1 MIREIQEKDLTSS
14 YFALLSQLSGTIAEY
29 ANVDLWSSYLDMKP
43 GIMTFIAAEDGP
55 VWYRPIIGSAT
66 VLIELKLLHGGS
78 KVAHIEDVVVDRAR
92 RVKGTGKSLI
102 EKCVEYATDVG
113 CYKIILDCEEHNIPF
128 YNKCGFT
135 VDGVCMRK
143 NLGD

>member
-1 MIREIQEKDLTSS
+1 MIREIQKKDLIPS
-14 YFALLSQLSGTIAEY
+14 YFELLSQLSGTASEY
-29 ANVDLWSSYLDMKP
+29 ANADLWNTYLDMKP
-43 GIMTFIAAEDGP
+43 GIMTFVSIEEGP
-55 VWYRPIIGSAT
+55 DWYRPVIGSAT
-66 VLIELKLLHGGS
+66 VFIESKFLHGGS
-78 KVAHIEDVVVDRAR
+78 KVAHIEDVVVDKAR

-113 CYKIILDCEEHNIPF
+113 CYKIILDCEGHNIPF

-135 VDGVCMRK
+135 VDGACMRK